1 MFRFHEVKAG
11 VLQVSELTIPAKAIT
26 CIIGESGSGKTTLLR
41 LLNVLDSP
49 EEGEIWFD
57 GVSLNEVNPVEWR
70 RKAVMVPQSPVMFKG
85 TVEDNLQVG
94 RRFAG
99 QSAATREQ
107 MMQALFLFSLDKELS
122 QAADNLSGGEKQR
135 LALARAVLMEP
146 FVLLLDE
153 PTSALDEATADT
165 LMQRLSAYTR
175 ERNVTVIM
183 ITHSRTIAQTY
194 ADFIVEVKNGIPHM
208 NGGLQRARNG

>member
-11 VLQVSELTIPAKAIT
+11 VLQVSELSIPAKAIT

-41 LLNVLDSP
+41 LLNVLDNP

-99 QSAATREQ
+99 QPAATQEQ

-175 ERNVTVIM
+175 ERNVTVVM

-194 ADFIVEVKNGIPHM
+194 ADFTVEVKNGIPHM
-208 NGGLQRARNG
+208 NGGLQHARNG